1 MSQHPERVP
10 MGISFSLEKYI
21 ELLASVFQECEF
33 NLVFTVHCLILVEQ
47 SLQNLVP
54 ANNWGI
60 IPYLCWLELMFNCAA
75 FDMRYVRSCST
86 LSAVLEDKMTYG
98 GGLWLSWRW
107 TECWGNCHTNFPT
120 FMPPKINI
128 RSVC

>member
-21 ELLASVFQECEF
+21 ELLASIFQECVF

-54 ANNWGI
+54 ANN
-60 IPYLCWLELMFNCAA
+60 
-75 FDMRYVRSCST
+75 
-86 LSAVLEDKMTYG
+86 
-98 GGLWLSWRW
+98 
-107 TECWGNCHTNFPT
+107 
-120 FMPPKINI
+120 
-128 RSVC
+128 